1 MTRKPAQTTR
11 TPRLRPALLAG
22 LVALLAVAPMA
33 TSAGPA
39 DAALTVQQQVV
50 QLVNAQRARVGC
62 RALVV
67 DARLA
72 RAAQAHSAD
81 MAKRRYFS
89 HTSLDG
95 RTFVQRIRAQGY
107 RGTRLGENIAA
118 GYRTPSAVMTAWMK
132 SPGHRANI
140 LQRRFRE
147 VGIGVVR
154 SLPVGGRSGATYAAE
169 FGRRY

>member
-1 MTRKPAQTTR
+1 MTPTTTTR
-11 TPRLRPALLAG
+11 RGRIALALAAATTLGLTPM
-22 LVALLAVAPMA
+22 VA
-33 TSAGPA
+33 TSPAAG
-39 DAALTVQQQVV
+39 AATPTVQQQVV

-62 RALVV
+62 RALVT

-107 RGTRLGENIAA
+107 TGRYLGENIAA
-118 GYRTPSAVMTAWMK
+118 GQPSAKAVMDAWMK

-140 LQRRFRE
+140 LNCHYKA
-147 VGIGVVR
+147 IGVGYA
-154 SLPVGGRSGATYAAE
+154 VGGPYRYYWTQD
-169 FGRRY
+169 FGG

>member
-1 MTRKPAQTTR
+1 MTTTPAAGNRDRRTR
-11 TPRLRPALLAG
+11 RARPAVLAG
-22 LVALLAVAPMA
+22 LTVLLAAAPMA
-33 TSAGPA
+33 TAAGPA
-39 DAALTVQQQVV
+39 NAALTVQQQVV

-81 MAKRRYFS
+81 MANRRYFS

-107 RGTRLGENIAA
+107 PGTRLGENIAA

-140 LQRRFRE
+140 LNCRFTA
-147 VGIGVVR
+147 IGVGYAT
-154 SLPVGGRSGATYAAE
+154 GGPYGTYWTQD
-169 FGRRY
+169 FGG

>member
-1 MTRKPAQTTR
+1 MKTTPAPTTR
-11 TPRLRPALLAG
+11 ARRTRPVVLAG
-22 LVALLAVAPMA
+22 LTAVLAGAPLATVAAPA
-33 TSAGPA
+33 N
-39 DAALTVQQQVV
+39 AALTYQQQVV
-50 QLVNAQRARVGC
+50 QLVNAQRAKVGC
-62 RALVV
+62 RALVS

-107 RGTRLGENIAA
+107 TGTRLGENIAA
-118 GYRTPSAVMTAWMK
+118 GYRTPSSVMAAWMK

-140 LQRRFRE
+140 LNCSYKA
-147 VGIGVVR
+147 IGVGYA
-154 SLPVGGRSGATYAAE
+154 SGGPYGAYWTQD
-169 FGRRY
+169 FGG

>member
-1 MTRKPAQTTR
+1 MPRKPTLTTR

-22 LVALLAVAPMA
+22 LAAVLAVAPMA

-39 DAALTVQQQVV
+39 SAALTVQQQVV
-50 QLVNAQRARVGC
+50 QLVNAQRARAGC
-62 RALVV
+62 RALIV

-72 RAAQAHSAD
+72 RAALAHSAD

-140 LQRRFRE
+140 LNCRYTA
-147 VGIGVVR
+147 IGVGYAT
-154 SLPVGGRSGATYAAE
+154 GGPYGYYWTQD
-169 FGRRY
+169 FGG